1 MYCGL
6 ASSYDFYAASHID
19 DDIGIAIH
27 QVNVYMKYQHDD
39 EIVQYFCFP
48 EYGFCIALR
57 PGDWL
62 FFNPAVHHCLSQKS
76 KEYHNEIVHVS
87 TCYVKSSHVGGN
99 DNSIPLNSFEEK
111 YALFDLGDQVPYA
124 IVSLISMSRM

>member
-6 ASSYDFYAASHID
+6 ANSYDFYAASHID
-19 DDIGIAIH
+19 DNMGIAIH
-27 QVNVYMKYQHDD
+27 QVNVYMDYRQDD

-48 EYGFCIALR
+48 EYGFCVALR

-76 KEYHNEIVHVS
+76 KTYSNDIVHVS
-87 TCYVKSSHVGGN
+87 TCYVKTSHVGGN
-99 DNSIPLNSFEEK
+99 DTSISLNSFEEN
-111 YALFDLGDQVPYA
+111 YALFDLGD
-124 IVSLISMSRM
+124 